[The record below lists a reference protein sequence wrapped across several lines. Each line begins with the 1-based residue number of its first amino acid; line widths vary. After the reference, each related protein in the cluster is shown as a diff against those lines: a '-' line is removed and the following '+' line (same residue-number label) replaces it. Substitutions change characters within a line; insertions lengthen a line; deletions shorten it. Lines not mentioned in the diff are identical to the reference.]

1 LIPTIIPDNAIG
13 GIADAIINWLLVN
26 AGGFFDAISY
36 AAGVAVFSVKDFW
49 LIIPPIV
56 VILITAA
63 IGWYRTKKISV
74 ALFAMVGLYI
84 VYNMGLWEPLMETV
98 TLITLSV
105 TISVAIGVPVGIIAS
120 RSNLAWNIIKP
131 ILDLMQTMHPFV
143 YLIPVVFLFG
153 LGMVPGLLTTIV
165 FATPPSIRLTNLGI
179 RQVEDQ
185 YVEAGE
191 AFGSTTMQLLRR
203 VEIPLAMPSILQ
215 GINQSIMLSLSMVI
229 IASMIAAGGL
239 GDEIMI
245 AIQRLNIGRGIEAG
259 LAVVVLAIVLDRIST
274 AGQSNIT

>member
-1 LIPTIIPDNAIG
+1 MIPTVIPDNAIG
-13 GIADAIINWLLVN
+13 GIVDGIINWLLMN

-36 AAGVAVFSVKDFW
+36 IAGVAVFSLQDFW
-49 LIIPPIV
+49 LMLPPSV
-56 VILITAA
+56 VMLVTAA

-74 ALFAMVGLYI
+74 ALFAIGGLYL

-105 TISVAIGVPVGIIAS
+105 SISVIIGVPVGIIAS

-179 RQVEDQ
+179 RQVEEQ

-259 LAVVVLAIVLDRIST
+259 LTVVVLAILLDRIST

>member
-74 ALFAMVGLYI
+74 AMFAMVGLYI

>member
-1 LIPTIIPDNAIG
+1 MIPTIIPENAIG

-49 LIIPPIV
+49 LLIPPMV

-105 TISVAIGVPVGIIAS
+105 SISVAIGVPVGIIAS

>member
-1 LIPTIIPDNAIG
+1 MIPTILPDNAIG
-13 GIADAIINWLLVN
+13 GIADAIINWLLIN

-36 AAGVAVFSVKDFW
+36 AAGVAVFSVEDFW
-49 LIIPPIV
+49 LMVPPIII
-56 VILITAA
+56 ILGTAA
-63 IGWYRTKKISV
+63 IGWYRTKNISV
-74 ALFAMVGLYI
+74 AVFAVVGLYI

-105 TISVAIGVPVGIIAS
+105 TISVAIGVPVGILAS
-120 RSNLAWNIIKP
+120 RSNMAWNVIKP

-203 VEIPLAMPSILQ
+203 IEIPLAMPSILQ
-215 GINQSIMLSLSMVI
+215 GVNQSIMLSLSMVI

>member
-1 LIPTIIPDNAIG
+1 MPKIIPENLIG
-13 GIADAIINWLLVN
+13 EWADIVINWLLIN
-26 AGGFFDAISY
+26 AGGVFDAISY
-36 AAGVAVFSVKDFW
+36 AAGVAVFAVQDFW
-49 LIIPPIV
+49 LLIPPIV
-56 VILITAA
+56 VIIITAA
-63 IGWYRTKKISV
+63 IGVYRTKSIYV
-74 ALFAMVGLYI
+74 GIFVVVGLYLI
-84 VYNMGLWEPLMETV
+84 YTMGLWEPLMQTV
-98 TLITLSV
+98 ALVTLSV
-105 TISVAIGVPVGIIAS
+105 VISVAIGVPVGIIAS

-153 LGMVPGLLTTIV
+153 LGMVPGLLTTII

-203 VEIPLAMPSILQ
+203 VEIPLAMPSIMQ
-215 GINQSIMLSLSMVI
+215 GVNQSIMLSLSMVI

-245 AIQRLNIGRGIEAG
+245 AIQRLNIGRGIQAG
-259 LAVVVLAIVLDRIST
+259 LAVVVLAITLDRIST
-274 AGQSNIT
+274 AGQSDLS

>member
-1 LIPTIIPDNAIG
+1 MIPTIIPDNAIG

>member
-1 LIPTIIPDNAIG
+1 MIPTIIPDNAIG

-74 ALFAMVGLYI
+74 AMFAMVGLYI

>member
-1 LIPTIIPDNAIG
+1 MIPKLIPENLIG
-13 GIADAIINWLLVN
+13 GWADAVINWLLIN
-26 AGGFFDAISY
+26 AGAFFDAIAY
-36 AAGVAVFSVKDFW
+36 AAGVAVFAVEDFW

-56 VILITAA
+56 VIIVTAA
-63 IGWYRTKKISV
+63 VGVYRTKSKY
-74 ALFAMVGLYI
+74 VGLFIMAGLYL
-84 VYNMGLWEPLMETV
+84 VYTMGLWEPLMQTV
-98 TLITLSV
+98 SLITLSV
-105 TISVAIGVPVGIIAS
+105 LISVAIGVPVGIIAS

-153 LGMVPGLLTTIV
+153 LGMVPGLLTTII

-179 RQVEDQ
+179 RQVEAQ

-191 AFGSTTMQLLRR
+191 AFGSTTFQLLRR
-203 VEIPLAMPSILQ
+203 VEIPLAMPSIMQ
-215 GINQSIMLSLSMVI
+215 GVNQSIMLSLSMVI

-245 AIQRLNIGRGIEAG
+245 AIQRLNIGRGIQAG
-259 LAVVVLAIVLDRIST
+259 LAVVVLAITLDRIST
-274 AGQSNIT
+274 AGQSDIS

>member
-1 LIPTIIPDNAIG
+1 MPKIIPENLIG
-13 GIADAIINWLLVN
+13 EWADMVINWLLIN
-26 AGGFFDAISY
+26 AGGVFDAISY
-36 AAGVAVFSVKDFW
+36 AAGVAVFAVQDFW
-49 LIIPPIV
+49 LLIPPIV
-56 VILITAA
+56 VIIITAA
-63 IGWYRTKKISV
+63 IGVYRTKSIYV
-74 ALFAMVGLYI
+74 GIFVVVGLYLI
-84 VYNMGLWEPLMETV
+84 YTMGLWEPLMQTV
-98 TLITLSV
+98 ALVTLSV
-105 TISVAIGVPVGIIAS
+105 VISVAIGVPVGIIAS

-153 LGMVPGLLTTIV
+153 LGMVPGLLTTII

-203 VEIPLAMPSILQ
+203 VEIPLAMPSIMQ
-215 GINQSIMLSLSMVI
+215 GVNQSIMLSLSMVI

-245 AIQRLNIGRGIEAG
+245 AIQRLNIGRGIQAG
-259 LAVVVLAIVLDRIST
+259 LAVVVLAITLDRIST
-274 AGQSNIT
+274 AGQSDLS

>member
-1 LIPTIIPDNAIG
+1 MIPTIIPDNAIG
-13 GIADAIINWLLVN
+13 GIADAIINWLLIN

>member
-1 LIPTIIPDNAIG
+1 MMPTILPDNAVG
-13 GIADAIINWLLVN
+13 GIADAVINWLLMN
-26 AGGFFDAISY
+26 AGGFFDAI
-36 AAGVAVFSVKDFW
+36 AHIAGVAVFSVQDFW
-49 LIIPPIV
+49 LMVPPII

-63 IGWYRTKKISV
+63 IGWYRTKNISV
-74 ALFAMVGLYI
+74 AIFAIVGLYI
-84 VYNMGLWEPLMETV
+84 VYNMGLWEPLMQTV

-120 RSNLAWNIIKP
+120 RSNFAWNIIKP

-215 GINQSIMLSLSMVI
+215 GVNQSIMLSLSMVI

-259 LAVVVLAIVLDRIST
+259 LAVVVLAIILDRIST